1 MSFQG
6 QSSSHALPIHRAS
19 DALREYHTQ
28 FRLDPSGRA
37 SPRHASSDYEEW
49 RRRRCCKLAEAYSA
63 RGDKSSALRV
73 LRRSVEDGF
82 FCYPYF
88 TRDPLLDPLRCELEF
103 SELLH
108 NARHRHE
115 EFQHK
120 IA

>member
-1 MSFQG
+1 MRCENITLNSGWTQAG
-6 QSSSHALPIHRAS
+6 ELPQFTKNGVT
-19 DALREYHTQ
+19 DAEAIY
-28 FRLDPSGRA
+28 
-37 SPRHASSDYEEW
+37 
-49 RRRRCCKLAEAYSA
+49 KVAEAYSA

-120 IA
+120 FA

>member
-1 MSFQG
+1 
-6 QSSSHALPIHRAS
+6 
-19 DALREYHTQ
+19 
-28 FRLDPSGRA
+28 
-37 SPRHASSDYEEW
+37 
-49 RRRRCCKLAEAYSA
+49 
-63 RGDKSSALRV
+63 V

-88 TRDPLLDPLRCELEF
+88 TRDPLLDPLRCEPEF

-120 IA
+120 FA